1 MVFKLFKSGDE
12 LYDEG
17 KELIKRGEFA
27 KARDYLE
34 KSIEKD
40 GGIDDAAAVKVAL
53 IDLSGMLNNV
63 NAYRNLL
70 DKLRNLKSRDTFE
83 FGLSEINR
91 DELIRECEL
100 TIRKMELIS
109 AGGQGAQLMEN
120 GKQLQALAADY
131 QSQIGD
137 RSLIVNELFRN
148 DSSVT
153 GMTEFY
159 NLMALSYEIMADA
172 TVWENPSQAAEYEQ
186 IAAGYRQQNG
196 QSGEENLRRVRA
208 YARTCT
214 CWLCGRIA
222 TGEGIHFYSA
232 PADVSPALGD
242 EGGKA
247 ARSNPDDGQHIYI
260 CRACYSAVS
269 NRSDEISKG
278 YYDQAMQEMRA
289 MEMRLQAQIASLQ
302 SQIAFARMGR

>member
-17 KELIKRGEFA
+17 KELIKRGEYA

-40 GGIDDAAAVKVAL
+40 GGIDDAAAVKIAL

-70 DKLRNLKSRDTFE
+70 DKLRNLKSRNTFE
-83 FGLSEINR
+83 FGLTEINR
-91 DELIRECEL
+91 DDLIMECEL

-109 AGGQGAQLMEN
+109 SGGSGTQLMER

-131 QSQIGD
+131 QSGIGN

-159 NLMALSYEIMADA
+159 NLMALSYEVMADGI
-172 TVWENPSQAAEYEQ
+172 VWDSPSQAAEYEQ

-196 QSGEENLRRVRA
+196 QSGEENLRKVRA
-208 YARTCT
+208 YAKTCT

-232 PADVSPALGD
+232 PADVSPALDDD
-242 EGGKA
+242 EGKA
-247 ARSNPDDGQHIYI
+247 AKSKPEGGEHIYI

-269 NRSDEISKG
+269 NRSDEIARG
-278 YYDQAMQEMRA
+278 YYNQTMQEMRA
-289 MEMRLQAQIASLQ
+289 MEMRLQAQIAALQ